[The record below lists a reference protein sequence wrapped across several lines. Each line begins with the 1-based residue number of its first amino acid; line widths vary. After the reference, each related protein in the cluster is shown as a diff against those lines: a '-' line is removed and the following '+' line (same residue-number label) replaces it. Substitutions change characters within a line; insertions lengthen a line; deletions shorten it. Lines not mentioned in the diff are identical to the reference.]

1 MKEMHKAI
9 LDLYRPKLVPLEENL
24 TAAVFPFMKIFPAEL
39 CLRHAREE
47 GWITSQ
53 SLIVETSSGNMALG
67 LAIVCNLYGY
77 KLSIVSDY
85 ACDGFLRRRIEDL
98 GARLEIVSAPVEKG
112 GYQRARLNRLT
123 EIREQNAD
131 HWWVS
136 QYDNPC
142 NPGAYAFF
150 AAQLIEEL
158 GRVGCLVG
166 SVGSGGSVCGT
177 SVFLHEL
184 FPEMKVVGVDTFG
197 SVLFGQPDQLRQL
210 RGLGNSLLPK
220 NLDHTLFDEVHWV
233 TAAEAY
239 KATRILHQK
248 TSLFCGGTS
257 GASWMVARDWARK
270 NPKARVVAIFPDD
283 GYRYADTIYND
294 AYLAKEN
301 LYLADLPAFAREVGH
316 PLEAH
321 SSWSKMQWERRHYSD
336 VVKPSLTAAV

>member
-142 NPGAYAFF
+142 NPGAYASF

-197 SVLFGQPDQLRQL
+197 
-210 RGLGNSLLPK
+210 

-257 GASWMVARDWARK
+257 GASWMVGRDWARK

-301 LYLADLPAFAREVGH
+301 LYLADLPAFPREVGH